1 MERQNLV
8 EPPDGGWGWMIVL
21 GTGVINMVNQAMFA
35 NFGLIFGEYLK
46 EIGGGHATGITLV
59 LALSVVVTNFAGLI
73 VGPLL
78 KILEI
83 RTFTLIGIGCVGTGM
98 IVSSFGTATWHIVIG
113 YSVMTGFGLGL
124 LASGTFLIINDYFTT
139 KKSTAVGISMAG
151 TAVGQMTMPLFIG
164 WLLKKYEYSG
174 TTFILGFISYSGA
187 IGALFFKPILCCKKW
202 APAEQVAAIENGPE
216 KPEKEKIN
224 SVSTIPKPE
233 EEKLLKVPNGE
244 RKVSITERNGHR
256 RERKISSGEWERKSA
271 ERKLSKSE
279 GGARGMIKSYSQ
291 AMIKDHVDV
300 TYKESAIEMA
310 SSQFHINKGDEK
322 KHWLRKISKALG
334 FELLKDPIYVHIV
347 VGLGLVYVST
357 VSFGAFFPIFL
368 QDEANLNMIQTTTTM
383 TALSSA
389 DVLGRVTASE
399 ICRRLKMSNRKT
411 FMFGATLLAIMR
423 SVEVLM
429 PSYLSLAIVAF
440 IVGYFRAIAVINQN
454 LVISEYIPKE
464 KLPSAVGLNMVTKAL
479 LQLTFGQALGLLKDL
494 WSYAICIHTLN
505 VITIVVIVSWSF
517 EIFITGLRTKNTE
530 EEDTK
535 PTEVNS

>member
-1 MERQNLV
+1 MERQNSQV
-8 EPPDGGWGWMIVL
+8 PPDGGWGWMVVFGAAL
-21 GTGVINMVNQAMFA
+21 INMVNQAMFA

-98 IVSSFGTATWHIVIG
+98 IISSFGTATWHIVIG

-151 TAVGQMTMPLFIG
+151 TAIGQMTMPLFIG
-164 WLLKKYEYSG
+164 MLLKKYEYSG

-202 APAEQVAAIENGPE
+202 GPAEQVAAIEKG
-216 KPEKEKIN
+216 PEKEKIN

-244 RKVSITERNGHR
+244 RKVSIEERNGNP
-256 RERKISSGEWERKSA
+256 ERKISSGEWKNNA

-279 GGARGMIKSYSQ
+279 GGTRGMIKSYSQ
-291 AMIKDHVDV
+291 AMIKDHVEV

-310 SSQFHINKGDEK
+310 SSQFQVNKDEEK
-322 KHWLRKISKALG
+322 HHWLRKVSKALG

-368 QDEANLNMIQTTTTM
+368 QDEANLNMLQTTTTM

-411 FMFGATLLAIMR
+411 FMFGAALLAIMR

-479 LQLTFGQALGLLKDL
+479 LSFTVGQGLGLLKDL

-505 VITIVVIVSWSF
+505 VISLIVIVSWSI
-517 EIFITGLRTKNTE
+517 EIFIRRTRSKKTE
-530 EEDTK
+530 QTETK
-535 PTEVNS
+535 PAEVNS